1 MISERNEKRNDK
13 IYILPPDL
21 HQHVA
26 MPSSKTGSQPATKG
40 CVKLIHPF
48 IFASFYSYFTNDSY
62 HP

>member
-1 MISERNEKRNDK
+1 MISEKNEKRNDR

-26 MPSSKTGSQPATKG
+26 LPSSKTGSQPATKG
-40 CVKLIHPF
+40 CVKVIHPL
-48 IFASFYSYFTNDSY
+48 FALFDSYFTNDSY